1 MDAPERD
8 LPVSG
13 RLYDES
19 VTRACNLLSSILSV
33 LSRRRYF
40 PMSPPNFKY
49 MYRLFLSWNQRL
61 PTSRP
66 TTFETHRSCCAAY
79 R

>member
-8 LPVSG
+8 LRVSG
-13 RLYDES
+13 RFYDDES
-19 VTRACNLLSSILSV
+19 VTRACKLFYRIIPAQIFSNV
-33 LSRRRYF
+33 PTEF
-40 PMSPPNFKY
+40 QMFKY
-49 MYRLFLSWNQRL
+49 SVFLSFHPRL